1 MNFSMIAATNP
12 TDFLQSLGFNQE
24 APGLTEIVFAIALSF
39 VLNLIIAAVYQRTY
53 RGGAFSQDYV
63 HTLLIL
69 GTCIAVVVMV
79 VRIDKDHRNATAFG
93 IFAAFSVI
101 RFRTLLQTPRDIG
114 FLFVAM
120 AAGMG
125 VGARVYTLAT
135 ATTLLLCALIYTFS
149 KLDLFAPAR
158 ASHYLRLRVT
168 NDVDYDGAFSE
179 SFERHLHDFNMVSV
193 ESIQAGMM
201 TELVYL
207 VHLKDSTKPREFV
220 SELQQLNGN
229 NRVLLTTTPPNILMA
244 G

>member
-1 MNFSMIAATNP
+1 MNNFADILKT
-12 TDFLQSLGFNQE
+12 LGFSQDV
-24 APGLTEIVFAIALSF
+24 PGLPEIVFAIALSF
-39 VLNLIIAAVYQRTY
+39 ALNLLVAFVYQRTY
-53 RGGAFSQDYV
+53 RGGGEFSQDYV

-79 VRIDKDHRNATAFG
+79 VRIDRDHRNATAFG

-125 VGARVYTLAT
+125 VGARVYGLAT
-135 ATTLLLCALIYTFS
+135 ATTVMLCGIIYIFS
-149 KLDLFAPAR
+149 KLDLFAPSR
-158 ASHYLRLRVT
+158 ASHYLRIRVT
-168 NDVDYDGAFSE
+168 NDVDYDDAFTQ
-179 SFERHLHDFNMVSV
+179 SFEKHLHDFDMISV

-201 TELVYL
+201 TELVFL
-207 VHLKDSTKPREFV
+207 VHLRDATKPRDFV

-229 NRVLLTTTPPNILMA
+229 NRVLLTTTPPNRFMV

>member
-1 MNFSMIAATNP
+1 MNNP
-12 TDFLQSLGFNQE
+12 TDLFQSLGFNQE
-24 APGLTEIVFAIALSF
+24 IPGLSEIVFAMVLSF
-39 VLNLIIAAVYQRTY
+39 GLNFLIAVVYQRTF
-53 RGGAFSQDYV
+53 RGSQFSQDYV

-114 FLFVAM
+114 FLFLAM

-125 VGARVYTLAT
+125 VGARVYMLAT
-135 ATTLLLCALIYTFS
+135 ATTVLLCAIIYVFS
-149 KLDLFAPAR
+149 RMDLFAPAR
-158 ASHYLRLRVT
+158 ASHYLRIRVT
-168 NDVDYDGAFSE
+168 NDVDYDGVFTD
-179 SFERHLHDFNMVSV
+179 SFTRHLHDYDMISV

-207 VHLKDSTKPREFV
+207 VHLKELTKPREFV

-229 NRVLLTTTPPNILMA
+229 NRVLLTTTPPNRFLV